1 MTSYKGVRRL
11 STADA
16 AYLAGLVDG
25 EGTVALSHKHKG
37 EHRQLLVSI
46 SNTERQIL
54 DFVLMTVGAGK
65 ITGKRRAKIHHALS
79 YTYAAWNRQALS
91 VLVQILPYMH
101 SYKRARAQL
110 VIDHY
115 VRLTPRNGKYS
126 DSLRAE
132 RERFVDA
139 FLRLRS
145 GVSSEFVGR
154 SPFGLAA
161 EGDVG
166 GGGGTADSAS
176 FEAGWTMPSS

>member
-1 MTSYKGVRRL
+1 V
-11 STADA
+11 DA

-25 EGTVALSHKHKG
+25 EGTVALSHKHRG

-54 DFVLMTVGAGK
+54 DFG
-65 ITGKRRAKIHHALS
+65 
-79 YTYAAWNRQALS
+79 
-91 VLVQILPYMH
+91 
-101 SYKRARAQL
+101 RAQL

-132 RERFVDA
+132 RDRFVNA
-139 FLRLRS
+139 FLRLRAD
-145 GVSSEFVGR
+145 VSSEVNAR
-154 SPFGLAA
+154 NPFGLAA

-166 GGGGTADSAS
+166 GGGGTADSTS
-176 FEAGWTMPSS
+176 FEVGWTMPSS